1 VTDLAVERHGPVTVL
16 RIDRAEKHNSI
27 GGSLLGDLVRAFE
40 DAEGDDD
47 VRVVVTTGSG
57 PTFCVGVD
65 LTELA
70 EGLASGAPTYD
81 LLNGTTIGGD
91 KGLPEQSIKQRMVEQ
106 LGVGRWAQRVAACT
120 KPSIAALNGPAA
132 GGGLAIAVSHDFRVC
147 SSRGSLK
154 AGFVGVG
161 VAPEMG
167 LTWLLPR
174 LIGWRAARD
183 VLLRNRTIRA
193 AEALELGL
201 VDEVVAPEEVLPRA
215 LELASELAAMP
226 ATALR
231 LTKRLL
237 TESAGNGWEAQLA
250 AEYRAQAL
258 LFGLP
263 ETRASLA
270 ALAARIGRGTGAR
283 GQ

>member
-1 VTDLAVERHGPVTVL
+1 VNDLSVERHGPVAVL
-16 RIDRAEKHNSI
+16 RIDRAERHNSI
-27 GGSLLGDLVRAFE
+27 GGSLLGELVTAFE
-40 DAEGDDD
+40 DVERDDG
-47 VRVVVTTGSG
+47 VRVVVTTASG
-57 PTFCVGVD
+57 PTFCVGID
-65 LTELA
+65 LAELA
-70 EGLASGAPTYD
+70 EGLGSGAPTYE
-81 LLNGTTIGGD
+81 LLTGTTIGGD
-91 KGLPEQSIKQRMVEQ
+91 KGLPEQSLQQRMVEQ
-106 LGVGRWAQRVAACT
+106 LGVGRWAQRMAACT

-132 GGGLAIAVSHDFRVC
+132 GGGLAIAVTHDFRVC
-147 SSRGSLK
+147 SARASLK

-183 VLLRNRTIRA
+183 VLIRNRTIRA
-193 AEALELGL
+193 QEALDLGL
-201 VDEVVAPEEVLPRA
+201 VDEVVPAEHVLGRA

-237 TESAGNGWEAQLA
+237 AESAENSLDAQLA
-250 AEYRAQAL
+250 AEYRAQLL

-270 ALAARIGRGTGAR
+270 ALAAQVSGK
-283 GQ
+283 

>member
-1 VTDLAVERHGPVTVL
+1 VDDLSVERHGPVTVL
-16 RIDRAEKHNSI
+16 RIDRAERHNSI
-27 GGSLLGDLVRAFE
+27 GGSLLGELVEAFE
-40 DAEGDDD
+40 DAERDDD
-47 VRVVVTTGSG
+47 VRAVVTTGSG

-65 LTELA
+65 LAELA
-70 EGLASGAPTYD
+70 EGLATGAPTYE

-91 KGLPEQSIKQRMVEQ
+91 KGLPDQSVQQRMVEQ
-106 LGVGRWAQRVAACT
+106 LGVGRWAQRMAACT

-132 GGGLAIAVSHDFRVC
+132 GGGLAIAVTHDFRVC
-147 SSRGSLK
+147 SSRASLK
-154 AGFVGVG
+154 AGFAGVG

-174 LIGWRAARD
+174 LVGWRAARD

-193 AEALELGL
+193 PEALELGL
-201 VDEVVAPEEVLPRA
+201 VDEVVAPDEVLGRA
-215 LELASELAAMP
+215 LEMASELAAMP

-237 TESAGNGWEAQLA
+237 AESADNSWDAQLA
-250 AEYRAQAL
+250 AEYRAQLL

-263 ETRASLA
+263 VTRASLA
-270 ALAARIGRGTGAR
+270 ALAAQVGSK
-283 GQ
+283 